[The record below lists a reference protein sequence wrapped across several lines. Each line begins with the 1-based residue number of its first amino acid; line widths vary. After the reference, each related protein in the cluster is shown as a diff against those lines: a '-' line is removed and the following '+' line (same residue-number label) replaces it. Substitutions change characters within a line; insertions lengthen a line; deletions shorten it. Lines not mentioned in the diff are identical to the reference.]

1 MSIKY
6 ILFIACIM
14 MFAACQTVEKQGI
27 GKVDEASRVRELE
40 ANRTRELEVKRVRE
54 TEEYKIREWEEYM
67 NIMVGQDLSHDTIL
81 RLTEEYLQAK
91 DVVYKKDMEE
101 YERKVAIYQ
110 KGQLKELPKEPVQD
124 YSTLVNRFK
133 PIAKHYQYGKGADA
147 IQYIT
152 AFALYEQGKRDEA
165 AKIFEE
171 MLKTY
176 PSSDYFLEVSFRL
189 GEFYFETGQMG
200 EALDAYKKALNYRD
214 SLLYEK
220 AMYKI
225 GWIYYKIDNF
235 EKSAQSFVSVVDS
248 KWSLDGKQDGLTE
261 EAISSA
267 VMALS
272 HFKGAKQAIDFLSS
286 QGTEKMYL
294 PAVMV
299 QLGDKLT
306 EETRF
311 DDTLLVYKT
320 LEEWFPENPELPV
333 VYDKMANIYDKMSN
347 ENDAIM
353 TDWSSVHKFNPGSA
367 WYKKNYNNSNY
378 FKDVDTLLS
387 KKMIAISKKYHVRG
401 KKETRPE
408 YLEKAIGGYRLFL
421 SSYPALPEAKNIN
434 LLLAEALFEAK
445 KYAEAAEEYKK
456 AANLYP
462 AGAER
467 GDIAYSALL
476 AYEVIFY
483 QSEKGNQAL
492 IEPAELLIAGYES
505 DLIKNNK
512 FENAVNKIADLYSQ
526 IGDYDKARSI
536 ITLLSKGK
544 DATLVS
550 QKTAELYLKENN
562 LAAAEDLYVRLIV
575 KQSTSATLEAL
586 AKIRYSIAEEHV
598 KAGRHKDAVA
608 KFYQVF
614 STFPGSKVGE
624 AALVKLGRLYLQKK
638 EIDSVE
644 DIAGRIVKAYPDSK
658 ETLPLMVE
666 AGRGIEREEPI
677 RAAGLYEGASAV
689 TKDRETATKLV
700 LAAALLYEANRYYL
714 KTEPLFKKYL
724 ERGGIPIGD
733 EADVR
738 LRLGTSQLR
747 TGKKNEALENLSRVV
762 SLEGKVAD
770 LLIGKARL
778 LMLEDKES
786 AYLGTK
792 LTQPFEETLQKKTS
806 LLDGLLRDYSQVAKY
821 KVLELQPE
829 VYLKMG
835 TALENF
841 KETMIQSER
850 PSGMSKEELEEYG
863 FLLEERAY
871 PYEEQS
877 VKAYEKGL
885 LAGARNRINNEWV
898 DKCLKRLAS
907 LRPAVY
913 MRELGEKRPEPLFV
927 SVEPVRLE
935 KGL

>member
-1 MSIKY
+1 MKIKF
-6 ILFIACIM
+6 ILLLGLVMIFS
-14 MFAACQTVEKQGI
+14 ACQTVEKQGL
-27 GKVDEASRVRELE
+27 GKVNE
-40 ANRTRELEVKRVRE
+40 ANMIRESD
-54 TEEYKIREWEEYM
+54 EYKIREWEEYM
-67 NIMVGQDLSHDTIL
+67 SLMGDHDLSRGTIL

-101 YERKVAIYQ
+101 YERKTALYQ
-110 KGQLKELPKEPVQD
+110 KGQLKELPREPVQD
-124 YSTLVNRFK
+124 YSTLINRFRSVG
-133 PIAKHYQYGKGADA
+133 KHYRYGKGADA

-152 AFALYEQGKRDEA
+152 GFALYEQGKRDEA

-171 MLKTY
+171 MLKIY
-176 PSSDYFLEVSFRL
+176 PTSDYFLEVSFRL

-200 EALDAYKKALNYRD
+200 EALEAYKKALNYRN

-220 AMYKI
+220 ALYKI
-225 GWIYYKIDNF
+225 GWIYYKIDDF
-235 EKSAQSFVSVVDS
+235 EKAAQSFMSVVDA
-248 KWSLDGKQDGLTE
+248 KWSPDGKQDGLIE
-261 EAISSA
+261 EAVSSA

-272 HFKGAKQAIDFLSS
+272 HFKGAKQSIDFLNS
-286 QGTEKMYL
+286 QGTKKMYL

-320 LEEWFPENPELPV
+320 LEEWFPYNPELPFI
-333 VYDKMANIYDKMSN
+333 YDKMANIYDKMSN
-347 ENDAIM
+347 KNDAVA
-353 TDWSSVHKFNPGSA
+353 TDWSSIHKFNPATA
-367 WYKKNYNNSNY
+367 WYKKNYFKSNY

-387 KKMIAISKKYHVRG
+387 NKMIAISKKYHVMG
-401 KKETRPE
+401 KKETKPE
-408 YLEKAIGGYRLFL
+408 HLEKAIDGYRLFL

-434 LLLAEALFEAK
+434 LFLAEALFDAK

-467 GDIAYSALL
+467 GDIVYSALL

-483 QSEKGNQAL
+483 QSEKGNKE
-492 IEPAELLIAGYES
+492 IIKPAELVVAGYET
-505 DLIKNNK
+505 DLIKNGK
-512 FENAVNKIADLYSQ
+512 FENAINRIADMYTQ
-526 IGDYDKARSI
+526 IGDYDKARSSI
-536 ITLLSKGK
+536 ALLSKVK
-544 DATLVS
+544 DPILVS

-562 LAAAEDLYVRLIV
+562 LAAAEDLYARLTE
-575 KQSTSATLEAL
+575 KQSTPATKDAL
-586 AKIRYSIAEEHV
+586 AKIRYSIAEEHA
-598 KAGRHKDAVA
+598 KAGRFKDAVA
-608 KFYQVF
+608 RFNQVF

-624 AALVKLGRLYLQKK
+624 AALVKLGYLYLQKK

-644 DIAGRIVKAYPDSK
+644 ALTGRIVKAYPDSK

-666 AGRGIEREEPI
+666 TGRGIEREEPI
-677 RAAGLYEGASAV
+677 RAAGLYEGAAAV
-689 TKDRETATKLV
+689 TIDRDTAAKLV
-700 LAAALLYEANRYYL
+700 LAAALLYEANREYQ
-714 KTEPLFKKYL
+714 KAEPIFKKYL
-724 ERGGIPIGD
+724 ERGNIPLND

-738 LRLGTSQLR
+738 LRLGSAQFR
-747 TGKKNEALENLSRVV
+747 TGKKKEGLESLSRVLA
-762 SLEGKVAD
+762 LEGKVNETI
-770 LLIGKARL
+770 IGKARI

-786 AYLGTK
+786 VYLGTK

-806 LLDGLLRDYSQVAKY
+806 LLDGLLKDYSQVARY
-821 KVLELQPE
+821 KVLELQSE
-829 VYLKMG
+829 VYFKMG
-835 TALENF
+835 IALENF
-841 KETMIQSER
+841 KDTMIQSER
-850 PSGMSKEELEEYG
+850 PSGMSKQELEEYG

-877 VKAYEKGL
+877 VKAYERGL

-913 MRELGEKRPEPLFV
+913 KRDLGEKEPEPLFV
-927 SVEPVRLE
+927 SMEPVRLE

>member
-1 MSIKY
+1 MSSMSMNIKSV
-6 ILFIACIM
+6 LFIACIM
-14 MFAACQTVEKQGI
+14 MFSACQTMEKQGL
-27 GKVDEASRVRELE
+27 GKVDEANRIRELE
-40 ANRTRELEVKRVRE
+40 AKRIRES
-54 TEEYKIREWEEYM
+54 EEYKIREWEEYM
-67 NIMVGQDLSHDTIL
+67 SLMGDQDLSHGTIL

-91 DVVYKKDMEE
+91 DIVYKKDMEE
-101 YERKVAIYQ
+101 YERKTALYQ

-124 YSTLVNRFK
+124 YSTLINRFK
-133 PIAKHYQYGKGADA
+133 SIAKRYRYGKGADA

-152 AFALYEQGKRDEA
+152 AFALFEQGKRDEA
-165 AKIFEE
+165 ARIFEE

-200 EALDAYKKALNYRD
+200 EALESYKKALNYRN

-220 AMYKI
+220 ALYKI
-225 GWIYYKIDNF
+225 GWIYYKIDDF
-235 EKSAQSFVSVVDS
+235 EKAAQSFVSVLDS
-248 KWSLDGKQDGLTE
+248 KWSPDGKQDGLTE
-261 EAISSA
+261 EAMSSA
-267 VMALS
+267 VMAIT
-272 HFKGAKQAIDFLSS
+272 HFKNTKQSIEFLKS
-286 QGTEKMYL
+286 QGTKKMYL

-311 DDTLLVYKT
+311 EGTLLVYKT
-320 LEEWFPENPELPV
+320 LEEWFPDNSELPFI
-333 VYDKMANIYDKMSN
+333 YDKTANIYDKMSN
-347 ENDAIM
+347 DDAAVA
-353 TDWSSVHKFNPGSA
+353 TDWSSIHKFNPVTS
-367 WYKKNYNNSNY
+367 WYKKNYYKSNY

-401 KKETRPE
+401 KKETKPE
-408 YLEKAIGGYRLFL
+408 YLEKAIDGYRVFL
-421 SSYPALPEAKNIN
+421 SSYPAMPEAENIN
-434 LLLAEALFEAK
+434 LLLAEALFDTR

-467 GDIAYSALL
+467 GDIAFSALL

-483 QSEKGNQAL
+483 QSEKGNKV
-492 IEPAELLIAGYES
+492 IIKPAELVVAGYEA
-505 DLIKNNK
+505 DLIKNGK
-512 FENAVNKIADLYSQ
+512 LENAINKIADMYTQ
-526 IGDYDKARSI
+526 IGNYDKARSSI
-536 ITLLSKGK
+536 ALLSKVK
-544 DATLVS
+544 DPTFVS

-562 LAAAEDLYVRLIV
+562 LAAAEDLYARLTE
-575 KQSTSATLEAL
+575 KQSTPATKEAL
-586 AKIRYSIAEEHV
+586 ANIRYSIAEEHV
-598 KAGRHKDAVA
+598 KAGRSKDAVA
-608 KFYQVF
+608 KFNQVF

-624 AALVKLGRLYLQKK
+624 AALVKLGYLYLQKK

-644 DIAGRIVKAYPDSK
+644 DIAGRIVKAYPESG

-677 RAAGLYEGASAV
+677 RAAGLYEGAAAV
-689 TKDRETATKLV
+689 AKDRETATKLV
-700 LAAALLYEANRYYL
+700 LAAALLYEANKNYQ
-714 KTEPLFKKYL
+714 KAEPLFKKYL
-724 ERGGIPIGD
+724 ERGSIPLGD

-738 LRLGTSQLR
+738 LRLGTSQFR
-747 TGKKNEALENLSRVV
+747 TGKKKEGMENLSRVV
-762 SLEGKVAD
+762 SLEGKVVD
-770 LLIGKARL
+770 SLIGKARL
-778 LMLEDKES
+778 FMLEDKES
-786 AYLGTK
+786 VYLGTK

-829 VYLKMG
+829 VYFKMG

-850 PSGMSKEELEEYG
+850 PSGMSKEELEEYS

-877 VKAYEKGL
+877 VKAYERGL
-885 LAGARNRINNEWV
+885 LTGARNRINNEWV
-898 DKCLKRLAS
+898 DKCLKRLAG

-913 MRELGEKRPEPLFV
+913 KRELGEKGPEPLFV